1 MSFAVVQAA
10 SQTALVVSFA
20 SMSYFILR
28 KVAMSKAS
36 FSACSAIF
44 AMALTASTGNFP
56 EAVSPDSM
64 TAEVPSKTA
73 LATSV
78 ISARVGELALY
89 HGFEHL
95 GGGYNHFFGLIAFVD
110 KSF

>member
-1 MSFAVVQAA
+1 
-10 SQTALVVSFA
+10 
-20 SMSYFILR
+20 
-28 KVAMSKAS
+28 
-36 FSACSAIF
+36 
-44 AMALTASTGNFP
+44 MALTASTGNFP

-78 ISARVGELALY
+78 ISGAGGELALY

-95 GGGYNHFFGLIAFVD
+95 GGGYNHFSA
-110 KSF
+110 